1 MSSNGFMLWVLV
13 VYNINSVN
21 VYSNIMISN
30 GFSGAMSVGK
40 KYHQLYSTNGNGA
53 MSSNG
58 FMP

>member
-1 MSSNGFMLWVLV
+1 MISNGFMLWVLV

-30 GFSGAMSVGK
+30 GFSGAMSVG
-40 KYHQLYSTNGNGA
+40 QNTINFIAPTNSA
-53 MSSNG
+53 MSSKD